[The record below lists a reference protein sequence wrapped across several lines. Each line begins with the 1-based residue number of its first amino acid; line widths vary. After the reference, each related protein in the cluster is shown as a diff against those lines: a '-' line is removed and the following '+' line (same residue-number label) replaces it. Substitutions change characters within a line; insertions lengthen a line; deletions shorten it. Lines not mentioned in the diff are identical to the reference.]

1 MAVENLPG
9 RCHFS
14 KCLGSTGA
22 EPPKSTEVCY
32 TTDSLVPMFVV
43 WGRGSFVLS
52 PPLTSVGTSQGD
64 ELITSC
70 TYNTENR
77 SNATVVSVAM
87 EGLKSVQ
94 TGLNKKQG
102 GGGWKRSEPTRL
114 CCLQLGCQ
122 GVN

>member
-1 MAVENLPG
+1 M
-9 RCHFS
+9 
-14 KCLGSTGA
+14 
-22 EPPKSTEVCY
+22 
-32 TTDSLVPMFVV
+32 
-43 WGRGSFVLS
+43 LS

-94 TGLNKKQG
+94 TGLNQKQG
-102 GGGWKRSEPTRL
+102 GVGKEVS
-114 CCLQLGCQ
+114 QQ
-122 GVN
+122 GYAACSWDAKVLIEK

>member
-1 MAVENLPG
+1 MAVGNLPG

-52 PPLTSVGTSQGD
+52 PLLTSVGTSQGD

-94 TGLNKKQG
+94 TGLNQKQ

>member
-1 MAVENLPG
+1 M
-9 RCHFS
+9 
-14 KCLGSTGA
+14 
-22 EPPKSTEVCY
+22 
-32 TTDSLVPMFVV
+32 
-43 WGRGSFVLS
+43 LS
-52 PPLTSVGTSQGD
+52 PLLTSVGTSQGD